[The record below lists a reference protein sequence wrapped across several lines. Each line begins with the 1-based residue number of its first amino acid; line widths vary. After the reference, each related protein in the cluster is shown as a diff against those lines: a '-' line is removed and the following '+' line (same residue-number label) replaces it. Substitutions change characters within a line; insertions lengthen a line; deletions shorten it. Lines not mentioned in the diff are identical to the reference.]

1 VLPPGTPGVEPPR
14 SIAPDSTGHADHA
27 ADPTDDALVRMRG
40 VVKRYGGVTALD
52 GVDITI
58 RPGEAVCLAGENG
71 SGKSTLI
78 KILAGVEQPSGGTVH
93 IRGRAHRRLDPRTSA
108 AAGVMVI
115 YQDFSLFPNLT
126 VGENIAFA
134 SELGERRRLVD
145 RRRVRERATAALRR
159 IDVDI
164 PIDARVESLPVA
176 HKQLVAICRA
186 LAANARL
193 IIMDEP
199 TTALTERE
207 VTILLGIIRL
217 LKDDGVA
224 VLFVSHKLAEVLEVC
239 ETVFVLRNG
248 ELVADGPAGAF
259 DAASLTR
266 HMTGRDV
273 PESPPSAV
281 NDAADTLL
289 EVAGLGKRGA
299 FEQVDFSLAAGEV
312 LGISG
317 LLGSGRTS
325 LAKTLFGLVRPDAGT
340 VTLDGQSLPP
350 GDPLAATRAGIGYVP
365 EDRLTEGLFL
375 TQSIV
380 RNVAIGRLDAH
391 ARRGFLDLS
400 ALTSE
405 AADWLTRLKV
415 KAPDIEAPVHSLSGG
430 NQQRVALARWLS
442 RAPRVLILNGPSV
455 GVDVGSKADIH
466 DIVRELANAG
476 IGLIVISDDLPELL
490 AVCHRI
496 LVMRNG
502 RLVDDI
508 ASGQIDE
515 TQLAHRLASSDPS
528 RTHGAHRRQASGRAS
543 GRASA

>member
-1 VLPPGTPGVEPPR
+1 VTAEP
-14 SIAPDSTGHADHA
+14 
-27 ADPTDDALVRMRG
+27 LVRMQG
-40 VVKRYGGVTALD
+40 VVKRYGGVVALD
-52 GVDITI
+52 GVDMAI

-78 KILAGVEQPSGGTVH
+78 KILAGVEQPTAGTIH
-93 IRGRAHRRLDPRTSA
+93 IDGKPRRRLDPRASA
-108 AAGVMVI
+108 DAGVMVI

-126 VGENIAFA
+126 VAENIAFA
-134 SELGERRRLVD
+134 GELGAGHRFVD
-145 RRRVRERATAALRR
+145 GKRMRARARAALER

-164 PIDARVESLPVA
+164 PIDVRVESLPVA

-186 LAANARL
+186 LAADAKL

-207 VTILLGIIRL
+207 VGHLLGIIRR
-217 LKDDGVA
+217 LKEDGVA

-248 ELVADGPAGAF
+248 LLVAEGPAGGF

-273 PESPPSAV
+273 PETPPSAV
-281 NDAADTLL
+281 DATAGTLL
-289 EVAGLGKRGA
+289 EVRGLHKRGA
-299 FEQVDFSLAAGEV
+299 FRNIDFALAAGEV

-325 LAKTLFGLVRPDAGT
+325 LAKALFGLVRPDGGSVELAGEP
-340 VTLDGQSLPP
+340 LPP

-380 RNVAIGRLDAH
+380 RNVAVGRLDAH
-391 ARRGFLDLS
+391 ARRGGFLDLA
-400 ALTSE
+400 ALGAE

-415 KAPDIEAPVHSLSGG
+415 KAPDIGAPVSSLSGG

-466 DIVRELANAG
+466 AIVRDLAREG
-476 IGLIVISDDLPELL
+476 IGVIVISDDLPELL

-508 ASGQIDE
+508 ASGQVDE
-515 TQLAHRLASSDPS
+515 RELGHRLASS
-528 RTHGAHRRQASGRAS
+528 A
-543 GRASA
+543 

>member
-1 VLPPGTPGVEPPR
+1 MP
-14 SIAPDSTGHADHA
+14 
-27 ADPTDDALVRMRG
+27 DDAIQRTDQPFVRMHN
-40 VVKRYGGVTALD
+40 VAKHYGGVIALD
-52 GVDITI
+52 GVDII
-58 RPGEAVCLAGENG
+58 IQPGEAVCLAGENG

-78 KILAGVEQPSGGTVH
+78 KILAGVEQATSGEVH
-93 IRGRAHRRLDPRTSA
+93 IGGKQHQSLDPRVSA

-126 VGENIAFA
+126 VAENIAFS
-134 SELGERRRLVD
+134 SELGNGARYANQRRNAQLARS
-145 RRRVRERATAALRR
+145 ALKR
-159 IDVDI
+159 IEVDI
-164 PIDARVESLPVA
+164 PVHERVENLSVA

-207 VTILLGIIRL
+207 VRSLLAIIRK
-217 LKDDGVA
+217 LKDDGIA

-248 ELVADGPAGAF
+248 KLVAEGPAREF

-281 NDAADTLL
+281 QSSQNTLL
-289 EVAGLGKRGA
+289 QVTQLHKQGA
-299 FEQVDFSLAAGEV
+299 FEDISFSLRAGEV

-325 LAKTLFGLVRPDAGT
+325 LAKALFGLVRADSGRIELANTAIP
-340 VTLDGQSLPP
+340 L
-350 GDPLAATRAGIGYVP
+350 GDPVAATQAGIGYVP

-380 RNVAIGRLDAH
+380 RNVAVGRLDSH
-391 ARRGFLDLS
+391 TTNGFLNLPS
-400 ALTSE
+400 LATE
-405 AADWLTRLKV
+405 AVDWLKRLSV
-415 KAPDIEAPVHSLSGG
+415 KAPDVEAAVKSLSGG
-430 NQQRVALARWLS
+430 NQQRVALARWLA

-466 DIVRELANAG
+466 DIIRELSQQG
-476 IGLIVISDDLPELL
+476 IGIIVISDDLPELI

-496 LVMRNG
+496 LVMKNG
-502 RLVDDI
+502 QLADEI
-508 ASGQIDE
+508 ASGSVNE
-515 TQLAHRLASSDPS
+515 AELTHRLAS
-528 RTHGAHRRQASGRAS
+528 
-543 GRASA
+543 